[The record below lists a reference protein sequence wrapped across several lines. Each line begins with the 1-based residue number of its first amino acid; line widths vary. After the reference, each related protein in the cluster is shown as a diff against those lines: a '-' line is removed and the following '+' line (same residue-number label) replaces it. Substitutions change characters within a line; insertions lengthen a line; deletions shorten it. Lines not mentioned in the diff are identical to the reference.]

1 MDWEAKLIKCV
12 QTQLM
17 FEGVL
22 NHFKVLFQAL
32 NSTSSCEVEE
42 IICLHLSNRLEGN
55 DSLLIVDSWN
65 FIDAIVEGDSL
76 QSLRLSWDIELIEI
90 LLKLLLSRLTALNL
104 RASMR
109 LFRLVDLLENG
120 STGWDLGLFQ
130 LLRLWCNCDGLLLAN
145 GRWRSASHAFLCR
158 LSLSVL
164 IKLIADC
171 LIDRRERCWLF
182 IEFVRMV
189 PLPIKFLRCEH
200 IRDCLHRHSVV
211 DWESL
216 HWLDVLLVEVFKQE
230 FYVVHINGA
239 NLIIIVVGGILS
251 NLYSVN

>member
-76 QSLRLSWDIELIEI
+76 QSLRLS
-90 LLKLLLSRLTALNL
+90 
-104 RASMR
+104 
-109 LFRLVDLLENG
+109 
-120 STGWDLGLFQ
+120 
-130 LLRLWCNCDGLLLAN
+130 
-145 GRWRSASHAFLCR
+145 
-158 LSLSVL
+158 
-164 IKLIADC
+164 
-171 LIDRRERCWLF
+171 
-182 IEFVRMV
+182 
-189 PLPIKFLRCEH
+189 
-200 IRDCLHRHSVV
+200 
-211 DWESL
+211 
-216 HWLDVLLVEVFKQE
+216 
-230 FYVVHINGA
+230 
-239 NLIIIVVGGILS
+239 
-251 NLYSVN
+251 